1 MIAGESSTRMAG
13 RGGTSTSTF
22 GATRKPDAREDFG
35 NVGQS
40 YTRTPMGMSSATA
53 GKQRTGPLC
62 GAWGEAHSHCHPI
75 VCLLDG
81 QRDDRR
87 TLGRMLSVPTGGWD
101 TRDRCDVRS

>member
-1 MIAGESSTRMAG
+1 MAKNLLIHPRPDFNHQGIAGENDHVIAGESSTRMAG

-62 GAWGEAHSHCHPI
+62 GAWG
-75 VCLLDG
+75 
-81 QRDDRR
+81 
-87 TLGRMLSVPTGGWD
+87 
-101 TRDRCDVRS
+101 